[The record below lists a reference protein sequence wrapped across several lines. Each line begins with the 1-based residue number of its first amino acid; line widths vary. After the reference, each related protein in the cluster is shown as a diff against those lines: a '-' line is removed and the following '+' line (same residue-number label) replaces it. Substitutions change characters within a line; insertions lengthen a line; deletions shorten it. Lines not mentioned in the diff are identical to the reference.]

1 MSAFKSV
8 RDWVATSTV
17 AHVGFAFFAMGG
29 WAVFAN
35 RAHPLGEALQAGL
48 VQGAMSGLIT
58 LVMKK
63 ALEWMNPRFAGAAAI
78 AVPPL
83 ITGSTILALLLGVHT
98 LAGTPEIALTIA
110 VPFSVSTA
118 YAVLYNLGLAR
129 RRGA

>member
-1 MSAFKSV
+1 MSGLKAV
-8 RDWVATSTV
+8 RDWAATSTI

-35 RAHPLGEALQAGL
+35 RSHPLGEALQAGL

-63 ALEWMNPRFAGAAAI
+63 ALEWMNPRFSGAMALI
-78 AVPPL
+78 GPPAV
-83 ITGSTILALLLGVHT
+83 TATTIFALLFGAHT

-110 VPFSVSTA
+110 LPFSVSTT
-118 YAVLYNLGLAR
+118 YAILYNLGLTR
-129 RRGA
+129 RRS

>member
-1 MSAFKSV
+1 MSALKAV
-8 RDWVATSTV
+8 RDWAATSTI

-35 RAHPLGEALQAGL
+35 RDHPIGEALQAGV

-63 ALEWMNPRFAGAAAI
+63 ALEWMNPRFSGAMALIAPPAI
-78 AVPPL
+78 TA
-83 ITGSTILALLLGVHT
+83 TTIFALLFGVHT

-110 VPFSVSTA
+110 VPFSVSTT
-118 YAVLYNLGLAR
+118 YAILYNLGLTR
-129 RRGA
+129 RRS